1 MDDLTVRKNSLLQAM
16 SSMKFYPMLAEDNT
30 DMAAC
35 IKLPLSK
42 LPSVGIALEPL
53 ASAVQSILNGGSAS
67 GIYRVTVPAGTHLAE
82 LKNGAGNLGTVLN
95 ANNQIAGQAVLNP
108 LVCNPTTIFMA
119 AALAGIDQKLGN
131 IQESQQEML
140 DFVIQKEKSD
150 LEGDLKFLND
160 ILSNY
165 KFNWN
170 NEKYISANYVKV
182 LDIRQNAER
191 KIDFY
196 RKRIVSQANKN
207 SPLHSDQSVQKQI
220 NKIRDNLHSYQLA
233 LYIYSFSYFL
243 EVILQENFDAGYLSS
258 ISQRLETY
266 ALQYRELYTEC
277 YERLDEQLRSSV
289 QSCLSRGVASAGK
302 ATGEFIA
309 SLPLI
314 SKSPID
320 EVLVSSSMHLA
331 SHGETKAKKALSSI
345 LDKQSSFIRP
355 FIENINTISVL
366 YNHPIN
372 MFFDEENIYLEPAK
386 ENTP

>member
-16 SSMKFYPMLAEDNT
+16 SSMKFYPMLAEDTT

-170 NEKYISANYVKV
+170 KEKYISANYVKV
-182 LDIRQNAER
+182 LDIRQNVER

-220 NKIRDNLHSYQLA
+220 SKISDNLHSYQLA

-243 EVILQENFDAGYLSS
+243 EVMLQENFDSGYLSS
-258 ISQRLETY
+258 ISQGLETY

-320 EVLVSSSMHLA
+320 EVLVSSSMRLA

-345 LDKQSSFIRP
+345 LDKQNSFIRP
-355 FIENINTISVL
+355 FIENINTISAL

-386 ENTP
+386 

>member
-1 MDDLTVRKNSLLQAM
+1 MDDLTVKKNNLLQAM
-16 SSMKFYPMLAEDNT
+16 SSMKFYPMLAEGNT
-30 DMAAC
+30 DMATC

-42 LPSVGIALEPL
+42 LPSVGISLGPL
-53 ASAVQSILNGGSAS
+53 ASAVQRILNGGSAS
-67 GIYRVTVPAGTHLAE
+67 GLYRVTVPAGTHLAE
-82 LKNGAGNLGTVLN
+82 FKNGIGNLGTVLN
-95 ANNQIAGQAVLNP
+95 ANNQITGQAVLNP
-108 LVCNPTTIFMA
+108 LVCNPATIFMA
-119 AALAGIDQKLGN
+119 AALAGIDQKLGS
-131 IQESQQEML
+131 IQESQQEIL

-170 NEKYISANYVKV
+170 SEKYTSANYMKV

-191 KIDFY
+191 KIVFY
-196 RKRIVSQANKN
+196 RKRIVSQANRT
-207 SPLHSDQSVQKQI
+207 SPLHSNQSVQNQI
-220 NKIRDNLHSYQLA
+220 NKISDDLHSYQLA

-243 EVILQENFDAGYLSS
+243 EVMLQENFDAGYLSS
-258 ISQRLETY
+258 ISQRLDVY

-277 YERLDEQLRSSV
+277 YERLDEQLKSSV

-309 SLPLI
+309 ALPLI

-320 EVLVSSSMHLA
+320 EVLVSSSKRLI
-331 SHGETKAKKALSSI
+331 SHGETKAQKALSSI
-345 LDKQSSFIRP
+345 LDKQSSFILP
-355 FIENINTISVL
+355 FIENINTISAL

-372 MFFDEENIYLEPAK
+372 MFFDEENIYLESAK
-386 ENTP
+386 ESTP